1 MSEHDAARARADRL
15 SRMFDLSLDLLC
27 IANTDGY
34 FERVNP
40 SFERL
45 LGYDEAELHGCRYIE
60 FVHPDDREQALTHLA
75 RLTEGEAVVDSKN
88 RYRAKDGSWHW
99 LAWRSSPADDEGL
112 IYAAARDIT
121 DEMNAQQLI
130 ARQAEDL
137 VRSNAD
143 LEEFA
148 YAASHD
154 LQAPLRAITHL
165 TKWIRDDMPREVE
178 PKVQRNLDEL
188 GSKVERMQDLIE
200 DLLAYSR
207 VGRTPEDVTDVDVG
221 AMVGE
226 VVELLTPPEG
236 FVVAVEGPLPT
247 LAAEAAPLHQVLRN
261 LIANAIAHHG
271 SENGRVTIKAIEED
285 EHWEFLVS
293 DDGPGIP
300 EHDIERVFARFVRLD
315 AQSGGSGMGLP
326 LVKKIVE
333 RGGGK
338 VGVSSEP
345 GAGSTFSFTW
355 PKSPRIAESS

>member
-1 MSEHDAARARADRL
+1 MSENDEGRPTADRL
-15 SRMFDLSLDLLC
+15 GRMFELSLDLLC
-27 IANTDGY
+27 IANTAGY

-40 SFERL
+40 SFRRV
-45 LGYDEAELHGCRYIE
+45 LGYEDVELLSRPFIE
-60 FVHPDDREQALTHLA
+60 FVHPDDREQTLAHLA
-75 RLTEGEAVVDSKN
+75 GLAEGKAVVDSKN

-99 LAWRSSPADDEGL
+99 LAWRSSPADPDGL

-121 DEMNAQQLI
+121 DEMNSQQLI

-154 LQAPLRAITHL
+154 LQAPLRAIAHL
-165 TKWIRDDMPREVE
+165 ANWIRDDVPLDVE
-178 PKVQRNLDEL
+178 PSVRRNLDEL
-188 GSKVERMQDLIE
+188 GSKVGHMQELIE

-207 VGRTPEDVTDVDVG
+207 VGRTPGHVTSVDVD

-226 VVELLTPPEG
+226 ITELLTPPAG
-236 FVVAVEGPLPT
+236 FVVACEGPLPT
-247 LAAEAAPLHQVLRN
+247 LTAEAPPLHQVLRN
-261 LIANAIAHHG
+261 LIANAIAHHDG
-271 SENGRVTIKAIEED
+271 ETGRVEIKAVD
-285 EHWEFLVS
+285 RVDQWEFQVS

-315 AQSGGSGMGLP
+315 ARSEGSGMGLP

-345 GAGSTFSFTW
+345 GKGSTFSFTW
-355 PKSPRIAESS
+355 PKSPPIAEP

>member
-1 MSEHDAARARADRL
+1 MSENDEDRARASRL
-15 SRMFDLSLDLLC
+15 SRMFELSLDLLC
-27 IANTDGY
+27 IATPDGY

-40 SFERL
+40 SFKRL
-45 LGYDEAELHGCRYIE
+45 LGYDDGELISRRFIE
-60 FVHPDDREQALTHLA
+60 FVHPDDRRQTLDHLA
-75 RLTEGEAVVDSKN
+75 GLAEGQAVIDFKN

-99 LAWRSSPADDEGL
+99 LAWRSSPPDHEGL

-121 DEMNAQQLI
+121 EEMHSQQLI

-137 VRSNAD
+137 ARSNAD

-154 LQAPLRAITHL
+154 LQAPLRAIAHL
-165 TKWIRDDMPREVE
+165 AKWISDDMPSDIE
-178 PKVQRNLDEL
+178 PGVQRHLDEL
-188 GSKVERMQDLIE
+188 GSKVGRMQELIE

-207 VGRTPEDVTDVDVG
+207 VGRTPEDVTSVDVE
-221 AMVGE
+221 AMIGE
-226 VVELLTPPEG
+226 ITELLTPPTG
-236 FVVAVEGPLPT
+236 FVVAKAGPLPT

-261 LIANAIAHHG
+261 LIANAIAHHDR
-271 SENGRVTIKAIEED
+271 EAGRVDIKAVD
-285 EHWEFLVS
+285 RGDHWGFEVT

-300 EHDIERVFARFVRLD
+300 EHDIERVFSRFVRLD

-345 GAGSTFSFTW
+345 GKGSTFSFTW
-355 PKSPRIAESS
+355 PKSPRIAES